1 MGRIRVRVY
10 GCVAALVA
18 ALPVAAADHTRE
30 IVREGDLFG
39 GPATAFSSFI
49 APSINNA
56 GAVVFNAR
64 LGGADTNAGNN
75 SGVFRLHLSEPLLPV
90 AGGITAVLREGT
102 PFQTG
107 LGELIPA
114 DLFLAR
120 VHLEEPVFDLAVPVT
135 GKFDAVAVQVRTSG
149 GLAAGDSV
157 IVIEEL
163 NVPGFSLAGAEGEDV
178 PNGNGSFRDLS
189 AFNLF
194 GIGVSGEAGFFA
206 ALNSTNGG
214 ATDDTALYRYDD
226 GVTSELV
233 REGDARGGA
242 TLSGVFSPRMNRGGE
257 VAFLGGL
264 AGGDANAD
272 IAVFRVA
279 GSGTGTAR
287 LATEGDAAPG
297 GDGVLGELG
306 ELRINGAGD
315 VAFSARL
322 RNTDGL
328 PGTPFAGSTT
338 LDDSALYLARANG
351 TLLQLAREGDEVSPG
366 GARLG
371 ALADAF
377 SGDVPRP
384 SLNDDGA
391 VAFRAGLLDVVPEA
405 GTGIFIAAPD
415 GLTQV
420 ARSGAAYDDGVF
432 GSFEH
437 PLINRRGMVAFKAAI
452 TVGEVNGEE
461 GPVALNETA
470 LVVSDGIDF
479 ATVVREGDVLN
490 GDVVFDID
498 FNADPT
504 GPANGFDDAGRVAY
518 QVFYAS
524 GARAIN
530 VWTPRALWRGSFES
544 PEQEAQW
551 DDVHNWRFG
560 MVPGAAHDAE
570 LVTDG
575 GVIHGPAQDTTL
587 ASLSVGGSTRL
598 LLGTGALGT
607 IGGLAIGA
615 GASVEG
621 GGSLSGPVDN
631 QGTVHVTPGQAL
643 NVNGEFV
650 NGGEIRVDAA
660 ASMLYAGSY
669 SGSGII
675 SGAGTSLFDG
685 GLDPGDSPT
694 LMQVAGDVVLGA
706 GNETVLE
713 IAGLA
718 RGTQYDALD
727 VGGRLTLG
735 GTLRIALLD
744 GFALAPGQSFLL
756 FDAGLME
763 GDFAALLLPEIDG
776 IALTLQR
783 DQHSLRLAVQ
793 AVPVPGVGWL
803 FAAVAGT
810 VCGRR
815 RLARSTPKDAE
826 VRDRRS

>member
-1 MGRIRVRVY
+1 MERIRVRIY

-524 GARAIN
+524 GARA
-530 VWTPRALWRGSFES
+530 
-544 PEQEAQW
+544 
-551 DDVHNWRFG
+551 
-560 MVPGAAHDAE
+560 
-570 LVTDG
+570 
-575 GVIHGPAQDTTL
+575 
-587 ASLSVGGSTRL
+587 
-598 LLGTGALGT
+598 
-607 IGGLAIGA
+607 
-615 GASVEG
+615 
-621 GGSLSGPVDN
+621 N
-631 QGTVHVTPGQAL
+631 Q
-643 NVNGEFV
+643 
-650 NGGEIRVDAA
+650 RVDAA
-660 ASMLYAGSY
+660 RTVARQLRIARAG
-669 SGSGII
+669 GAVGRCAQLALRH
-675 SGAGTSLFDG
+675 GAGRG
-685 GLDPGDSPT
+685 ARCR
-694 LMQVAGDVVLGA
+694 AGHRWRRDTRPCA
-706 GNETVLE
+706 GHH
-713 IAGLA
+713 AGLA
-718 RGTQYDALD
+718 ERGRQHATAARHRRARHHRRACHRRRRERRGWRLSQRARRQSRHRARHAGPGVEREWRIRERRRDTRGCRGEHAL
-727 VGGRLTLG
+727 R
-735 GTLRIALLD
+735 
-744 GFALAPGQSFLL
+744 GQL
-756 FDAGLME
+756 FR
-763 GDFAALLLPEIDG
+763 
-776 IALTLQR
+776 QR
-783 DQHSLRLAVQ
+783 DHQ
-793 AVPVPGVGWL
+793 
-803 FAAVAGT
+803 
-810 VCGRR
+810 RR
-815 RLARSTPKDAE
+815 RHQP
-826 VRDRRS
+826 VRRRPGSG